1 MGKAA
6 IDQVNK
12 TINLGPLDLWKMNIT
27 DINEDDD
34 IQYTALCIDSRS

>member
-1 MGKAA
+1 MEKVV

-12 TINLGPLDLWKMNIT
+12 KNILGPLDLWKMNIT
-27 DINEDDD
+27 DIKEDED